1 MDKQKLNQ
9 LDFSAVL
16 SFVEVVERGS
26 FTEAAVALNLT
37 QPTVS
42 QHIQRLERFLGV
54 QLLHRKPTGAF
65 LTEEG
70 QAFIGHCRKS
80 IQAMQDGILA
90 VAKLSET
97 VAGIVTLG
105 LTPSSSQKFLTDVL
119 TRYHLQY
126 PQVHVKILEE
136 YTDTLA
142 EQVKQG
148 SIDLA
153 ILSQPFPEEHLAC
166 ETLYEEPIVLA
177 IGASHP
183 IVSQRPLRLDQIDQL
198 PLVFHRQKATFS
210 NSTFGLS
217 YVFDQLYQAHEH
229 RLHIV
234 AEVKGFPSVK
244 RLLLSNFGAAFSPY
258 SLVQE
263 EVEAGRLVLIHV
275 PGCNLTRSAVLI
287 ANERHHLSLAAH
299 KLADFIRDRARQL
312 TLEAAIV
319 R

>member
-1 MDKQKLNQ
+1 MDKQRLNQ

-16 SFVEVVERGS
+16 SFVEVVERSS
-26 FTEAAVALNLT
+26 FTEAAIALNLT

-54 QLLHRKPTGAF
+54 QLLHRKPTGVF

-153 ILSQPFPEEHLAC
+153 ILSQPFPKEHLAC

-183 IVSQRPLRLDQIDQL
+183 IVAQYPLRLDQIDRL
-198 PLVFHRQKATFS
+198 PLVFHRQKSIRNT
-210 NSTFGLS
+210 TFGLS
-217 YVFDQLYQAHEH
+217 YVFDQLYQAHE
-229 RLHIV
+229 RRFHIV

-263 EVEAGRLVLIHV
+263 EVESGRLVLIHV
-275 PGCNLTRSAVLI
+275 PGCSLTRSAVLI

-312 TLEAAIV
+312 TLEAAIA